1 MPLELE
7 AILLG
12 TVFTVKN
19 IEMLEMYLYNQIHSQ
34 LSNQLWDKIG
44 NLTTLGKLFEEYD
57 QI

>member
-1 MPLELE
+1 
-7 AILLG
+7 
-12 TVFTVKN
+12 
-19 IEMLEMYLYNQIHSQ
+19 MYLHNQIHSQ